1 MSTAPSI
8 GTQLVMRLET
18 PNEPGSF
25 GILASAI
32 GNAGGMVSAVDTRTV
47 GKTNIVRDV
56 TVNVSSELVGEQVR
70 RAVEAVDGV
79 RLLSISDSTFLAHL
93 GGKIRTGITRP
104 VKTRQ
109 DLSTVYT
116 PGVARVSS
124 AIAKD
129 PSKAYALTIK
139 RNTVGVVTD
148 GTAVLG
154 LGDIG
159 PYGAA
164 PVMEGKCMLFKQFAD
179 IDAFPICLDT
189 KNVDEIV
196 ETVKRIAPIFGG
208 INLEDISAPRCFEV
222 ERRLVE
228 ELDIPVMHDDQ
239 HGTAVVIL
247 AALMNAAAVVR
258 KPMSELTI
266 VLTGSG
272 AAGTATIKMLLA
284 AGVRDVIAVDRDGA
298 LNRQDRY
305 ANPHWTWLA
314 ENTNRANRRGS
325 LQDVLKGADAFI
337 GVSAPRILKPEWIA
351 TMARDPIVFAMANP
365 EPEVMPDA
373 AAPYVAVMGTG
384 RSDFPN
390 QINNLLAFPG
400 LFRGALDCR
409 ARKITE
415 GMKLA
420 AARAIAGIVGEER
433 SAEYIIPSVFDTRVV
448 EAVAKAV
455 VQAAIDDGVA
465 RRELLIPDDEAATES
480 LAAR

>member
-1 MSTAPSI
+1 MATAPSI
-8 GTQLVMRLET
+8 GTQLVIRLET
-18 PNEPGSF
+18 PNTPGSF
-25 GILASAI
+25 GVLASAI
-32 GNAGGMVSAVDTRTV
+32 GDAGGMVGAVDTRTV
-47 GKTNIVRDV
+47 GKTTIVRDV
-56 TVNVSSELVGEQVR
+56 TVNVSSELIGDRVLQSIG
-70 RAVEAVDGV
+70 AVDGV
-79 RLLSISDSTFLAHL
+79 RIVNVSDSTFLAHL

-124 AIAKD
+124 AIAKE
-129 PSKAYALTIK
+129 PNKAYALTIK
-139 RNTVGVVTD
+139 RNTICVLTD

-189 KNVDEIV
+189 KSVDEIV
-196 ETVKRIAPIFGG
+196 ETAKRIAPIFGG

-247 AALMNAAAVVR
+247 SALMNAAEVVG
-258 KPMSELTI
+258 KKIDEMTV
-266 VLTGSG
+266 VLSGSG

-284 AGVRDVIAVDRDGA
+284 AGVREVIAVDREGA
-298 LNRQDRY
+298 LTSDQQY
-305 ANPHWTWLA
+305 QNPHWTWLA
-314 ENTNRANRRGS
+314 ENTNRERRHGS
-325 LQDVLKGADAFI
+325 LQDVLRGTDAFI
-337 GVSAPRILKPEWIA
+337 GVSAPGILQPEWIA
-351 TMARDPIVFAMANP
+351 TMGRDPIIFAMANP
-365 EPEVMPDA
+365 TPEIMPDLA
-373 AAPYVAVMGTG
+373 AQHAAIVGTG

-400 LFRGALDCR
+400 IFRGALDCR

-420 AARAIAGIVGEER
+420 AARAIADIVGEER

-448 EAVAKAV
+448 DAVAQAV
-455 VQAAIDDGVA
+455 QQAA
-465 RRELLIPDDEAATES
+465 
-480 LAAR
+480 